1 LGIWGEEMTR
11 SEFHGISEQRK
22 AAIKRLRDAKFLLNQ
37 QDGPSWRDQSG
48 KHARGAMYLA
58 GYAIEC
64 KLKSIAMETLGCRT
78 LEELRIK
85 LRVDEHDIY
94 SHGLERLATMLGLYS
109 RLRQSR
115 VWRDFGEVNRWRPSW
130 RYDPKDWNNGLALE
144 FLEAVERVYYWLE
157 SNR

>member
-1 LGIWGEEMTR
+1 MTR
-11 SEFHGISEQRK
+11 SEFHGVSEQRK
-22 AAIKRLRDAKFLLNQ
+22 AAMKRLRDARFLLNPQ
-37 QDGPSWRDQSG
+37 SGQNWRDQSG

-64 KLKSIAMETLGCRT
+64 KLMAIGMETHGCLT

-85 LRVDEHDIY
+85 LRVDERDIY
-94 SHGLERLATMLGLYS
+94 AHGLELLATRLRLLN
-109 RLRQSR
+109 RLRQGR
-115 VWRDFGEVNRWRPSW
+115 VWRDFGEVNRWRPAW

>member
-1 LGIWGEEMTR
+1 V
-11 SEFHGISEQRK
+11 SEQRK
-22 AAIKRLRDAKFLLNQ
+22 AAIKRLRDARFLINQ
-37 QDGPSWRDQSG
+37 QEVQSWRDQAG

-64 KLKSIAMETLGCRT
+64 KLKAIAMETFRCRT

-85 LRVDEHDIY
+85 LRIDERDIY
-94 SHGLERLATMLGLYS
+94 THGLELLATRLRLSS
-109 RLRQSR
+109 RLRKSR